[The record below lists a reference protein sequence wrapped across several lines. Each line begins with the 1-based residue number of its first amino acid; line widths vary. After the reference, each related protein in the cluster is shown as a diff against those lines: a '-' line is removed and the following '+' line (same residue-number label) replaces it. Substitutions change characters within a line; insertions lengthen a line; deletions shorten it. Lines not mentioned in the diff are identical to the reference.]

1 MIIAEKKIV
10 TLTESERM
18 TLQDAEELLDA
29 LAEALGNDDHFDFNE
44 ISETLYYI
52 RHTDK
57 FEVDYTQE

>member
-1 MIIAEKKIV
+1 MIIAGKKIV

-29 LAEALGNDDHFDFNE
+29 LAEALGNEDRFDFNK
-44 ISETLYYI
+44 ISENLYYI